1 LFVRCLT
8 DNKNNQEVVLGDGR
22 KKKVSKKQSAT
33 LKVPSPPFF
42 LTTKN
47 IPFSRDGI
55 FSFLSAS
62 FSMDAARTNAES
74 ARSNQKRA
82 FEEKKHSTRF

>member
-8 DNKNNQEVVLGDGR
+8 DNKNNQEVVLGNGR

-33 LKVPSPPFF
+33 LKVPSPPF